1 MEKLRL
7 CYLATGKSVHSYR
20 WIKFFAERNHDI
32 FWLSLDPM
40 RFFPLE
46 NIKFQ
51 KLSLSFKILDII
63 GGSLYLKK
71 ILRSFKPDI
80 LHAHYA
86 GKYGLVGALSGF
98 HPYILTAWGSDVLF
112 ASKRFFTSSLVK
124 YALKKADL
132 ITCDALHMK
141 KAIKNLGISEDK
153 IFTIYFGTDTQ
164 KFHPKNRNSD
174 FWKKMGI
181 YSSKVV
187 ISLRSF
193 EPIYDIETLIKAVPV
208 IVKQIPDVKFVI
220 AGEGSQKRY
229 LMKLVQELEV
239 SEKINFI
246 GFIPPQALPVYL
258 ASSDVYVSTS
268 LSDAGL
274 AASTAEAMASGVPVV
289 VTDSG
294 ENHLWI
300 ENGRNGFLVPV
311 QDVKALA
318 EKISLLLKFP
328 SLRKELGES
337 ARRTICERNDYYKEM
352 KKMEDIYY
360 QIKS

>member
-1 MEKLRL
+1 
-7 CYLATGKSVHSYR
+7 
-20 WIKFFAERNHDI
+20 
-32 FWLSLDPM
+32 
-40 RFFPLE
+40 
-46 NIKFQ
+46 
-51 KLSLSFKILDII
+51 
-63 GGSLYLKK
+63 
-71 ILRSFKPDI
+71 
-80 LHAHYA
+80 
-86 GKYGLVGALSGF
+86 
-98 HPYILTAWGSDVLF
+98 
-112 ASKRFFTSSLVK
+112 
-124 YALKKADL
+124 
-132 ITCDALHMK
+132 
-141 KAIKNLGISEDK
+141 
-153 IFTIYFGTDTQ
+153 
-164 KFHPKNRNSD
+164 
-174 FWKKMGI
+174 MGI